1 MRYAHVPIDPHIEP
15 LEEVRDRSFELGRN
29 WRWS

>member
-1 MRYAHVPIDPHIEP
+1 MRYAHVPIDPHIET
-15 LEEVRDRSFELGRN
+15 LEEVRDRSFEPGRN